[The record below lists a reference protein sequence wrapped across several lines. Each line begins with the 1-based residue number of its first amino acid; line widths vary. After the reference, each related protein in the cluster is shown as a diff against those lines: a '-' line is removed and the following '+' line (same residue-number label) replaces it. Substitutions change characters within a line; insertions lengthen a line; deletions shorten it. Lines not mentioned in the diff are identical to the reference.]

1 VFQKQIRNFFGNT
14 VFIATAADLAELGL
28 DDDFV
33 NWRVT
38 TRVNAGDAEVL
49 GAEFSVRQ
57 SLAPL
62 GGWGRHFNAFVNG
75 TKLDLKG
82 SRVADF
88 AGFVPETL
96 NWGITFSRKPV
107 LLMAK
112 WNYRGKQRNGAQ
124 PAFGPDGFT
133 YQERRLALDVNVEFQ
148 IRKETFLFLN
158 AQNVFNEPYITQI
171 YGSQTPDYAKR
182 SFTNHN
188 GVGLTL
194 GIKGTF

>member
-1 VFQKQIRNFFGNT
+1 
-14 VFIATAADLAELGL
+14 VFIATAADLAGLGL

-62 GGWGRHFNAFVNG
+62 GPWGRHFTGFVNG

-107 LLMAK
+107 QIMAK

-124 PAFGPDGFT
+124 PAFGPDAFT
-133 YQERRLALDVNVEFQ
+133 YQERRLALDLNLEVQ
-148 IRKETFLFLN
+148 IRREMFLFLN

-194 GIKGTF
+194 GIKGSF